1 MSEQKQIIS
10 SIHNYTLHFENDLSF
25 LNPLLTDTGSVFIID
40 QKVFDLYPG
49 AFSGLTNTE
58 NLFLLDAIEEHK
70 TLAFA
75 ERIFDKV
82 ISLKPTKKTKIVSVG
97 GGITQD
103 VSGFVASTFYRGL
116 NWVYIPT
123 TLLAQADSCMGSKTS
138 LNYKSYKNILGT
150 FYPPHHV
157 HICTEFTNTLH
168 EEDFYSGM
176 GEITKLHIMGG
187 MSTMNHLADLL
198 PQIHTRNIQTI
209 LDATRESL
217 DIKWTYM
224 DGDEFDQGKRNMLN
238 YGHEFGH
245 AIETATHY
253 KIPHGQAIII
263 GMILANEIALRKKH
277 ISEGLNEKIN
287 SLLFSVLKSDYRQL
301 LSLDDTLII
310 SAMKQ
315 DKKRIGNHLPLIM
328 LNQEFEFFKIT
339 DLTEQEATDAVEHFK
354 KIYCN

>member
-1 MSEQKQIIS
+1 
-10 SIHNYTLHFENDLSF
+10 
-25 LNPLLTDTGSVFIID
+25 
-40 QKVFDLYPG
+40 
-49 AFSGLTNTE
+49 
-58 NLFLLDAIEEHK
+58 
-70 TLAFA
+70 
-75 ERIFDKV
+75 
-82 ISLKPTKKTKIVSVG
+82 
-97 GGITQD
+97 
-103 VSGFVASTFYRGL
+103 
-116 NWVYIPT
+116 
-123 TLLAQADSCMGSKTS
+123 
-138 LNYKSYKNILGT
+138 
-150 FYPPHHV
+150 
-157 HICTEFTNTLH
+157 
-168 EEDFYSGM
+168 
-176 GEITKLHIMGG
+176 
-187 MSTMNHLADLL
+187 MNHLADLL

-315 DKKRIGNHLPLIM
+315 DKKRIGNNLPLIM